1 MKKWNN
7 NGTKNNIWVPL
18 LSPPPKKTKQFSHFA
33 YINVYHEPW
42 FFFDGPIL
50 LSDPII
56 VESSQC
62 SFLIYIAYSLDKTA
76 SISWLWSSFYQMSL
90 FKSCGFGI
98 CFFCV
103 FILRIIKKEHQ
114 ISPYKSTYVIY
125 FRNGVERSSGYLLK
139 KQFIEKIKSLTLFK
153 ITHLHKY
160 YTSPL
165 SEQLKHC
172 NRFINCVPF
181 NFSII
186 RKRCRDRRQ

>member
-1 MKKWNN
+1 MILFN
-7 NGTKNNIWVPL
+7 
-18 LSPPPKKTKQFSHFA
+18 
-33 YINVYHEPW
+33 
-42 FFFDGPIL
+42 GPIL

-56 VESSQC
+56 VEFSQC

-98 CFFCV
+98 WFFECSG
-103 FILRIIKKEHQ
+103 KEHQ

-160 YTSPL
+160 NTSPL

>member
-1 MKKWNN
+1 MILFN
-7 NGTKNNIWVPL
+7 
-18 LSPPPKKTKQFSHFA
+18 
-33 YINVYHEPW
+33 
-42 FFFDGPIL
+42 GPIL

-56 VESSQC
+56 VEFSQC

-76 SISWLWSSFYQMSL
+76 SVSWLWSSFYQMSL

-98 CFFCV
+98 CFFVVVHFTYNKKGTSDITIQKYLCNLYQKWGRKV
-103 FILRIIKKEHQ
+103 HRIF
-114 ISPYKSTYVIY
+114 V
-125 FRNGVERSSGYLLK
+125 K